1 MHDNLRTLASF
12 PLTQP
17 YDLPPYNYSGTEQI
31 LPQVLQVSGDN
42 AIVDWVLVEL
52 RDGATPGMI
61 VTRKAAL
68 IQRDGDVVELDGIS
82 DLHFNGI
89 PAGDHR
95 LAVRH
100 RNHLGILTDIPY
112 HLNAIATPIDLTLAS
127 TATMGANS
135 RKNINGVMTL
145 WGGNANGDQSLRYYG
160 SNSDRQSILNMVGS
174 STPYSMINDTYTPA
188 DVNMDGILNYYGT
201 NSDRQFLLNNVGS
214 AAPYN
219 VLEVPLE

>member
-1 MHDNLRTLASF
+1 
-12 PLTQP
+12 
-17 YDLPPYNYSGTEQI
+17 
-31 LPQVLQVSGDN
+31 V
-42 AIVDWVLVEL
+42 
-52 RDGATPGMI
+52 
-61 VTRKAAL
+61 
-68 IQRDGDVVELDGIS
+68 
-82 DLHFNGI
+82 
-89 PAGDHR
+89 
-95 LAVRH
+95 
-100 RNHLGILTDIPY
+100 
-112 HLNAIATPIDLTLAS
+112 DLTLAS

-214 AAPYN
+214 ATPYN
-219 VLEVPLE
+219 VLLVPLE